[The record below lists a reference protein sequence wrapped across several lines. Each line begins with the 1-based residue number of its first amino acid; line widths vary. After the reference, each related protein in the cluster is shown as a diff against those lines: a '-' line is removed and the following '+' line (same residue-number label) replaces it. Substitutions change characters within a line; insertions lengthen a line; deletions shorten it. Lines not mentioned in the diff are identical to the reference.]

1 MTQLLLKYGSEV
13 NLTSRTAD
21 MALHIAVKRGR
32 FDCAMVLLTHGA
44 NTNAKGQDGNTPL
57 HLAMKVRFLQRL
69 LGRRRHFPEGL
80 RQRQVPLKFW
90 LLSFRGNFLVC
101 ALANE
106 KRREGMRDVA
116 ERIVAF
122 D

>member
-44 NTNAKGQDGNTPL
+44 DTNAKGQDGNTPL

-69 LGRRRHFPEGL
+69 LGRERHYPEGL
-80 RQRQVPLKFW
+80 RQRQVPFEMRAVVLHGAISLCVLGLMK
-90 LLSFRGNFLVC
+90 RGDS
-101 ALANE
+101 E
-106 KRREGMRDVA
+106 
-116 ERIVAF
+116 
-122 D
+122 